1 MPKAADITASLER
14 TFARIEAERMR
25 DVPILNPRLAVEA
38 VGFRA
43 WQGHWLGVLVTPWF
57 INVILKPG
65 SEAMATDWAGL
76 TPGASVQHRFPAGDF
91 PFLVGEE
98 TGIGRYQMC
107 SLFSPVLEFEDQ
119 AAARIAAEAALA
131 ALLNP
136 PADASGER
144 PDAEPP
150 SPPGGD
156 DNTAIDPEQDARRP
170 DLQVSRRGF
179 LSGRVSARGDNAGLR
194 NKETN

>member
-1 MPKAADITASLER
+1 MPEAADIAATLER

-38 VGFRA
+38 VGFRG
-43 WQGHWLGVLVTPWF
+43 WQGKWLGVLVTPWF
-57 INVILKPG
+57 INVMLQPG

-98 TGIGRYQMC
+98 AGIGRYQMC

-131 ALLNP
+131 ALLAP
-136 PADASGER
+136 PTDTPGER
-144 PDAEPP
+144 PDTERT
-150 SPPGGD
+150 SPPGADAGK
-156 DNTAIDPEQDARRP
+156 AIDPEQDARRP

-179 LSGRVSARGDNAGLR
+179 LSGRVSARGDDAGLR